1 MKSISVFTSCLLLVL
16 CSCTSDKKETSAKE
30 TETEFIANPQDVPKQ
45 EVHTLE
51 LGSKAPDFTLPGT
64 DGLMHSLAEYNSSDI
79 LAILFICNHCPTAQA
94 YEDRIIQVAKDYKDK
109 SFQLLAI
116 SPNSPNGVLYEELGY
131 SDLGDTYEEMKIR
144 VKEKGYNFPYLYDG
158 DDQKVSLQYGPVAT
172 PHLFIFDKERKLQYQ
187 GRIDKSEKPGTAHA
201 EDMRAALDDLL
212 AGKPVANSSTKTFGC
227 STKWGWKTE
236 YRIKADKDWDNKAVA
251 IYEIDKNKLAAL
263 LSNNTE
269 DLRLINIWATWCG
282 PCRLEYPSFLPI
294 HRMFAERGF
303 EFVSI
308 SMDQLDKKD
317 KAHKFLKKSN
327 SAVNNYI
334 STIDDKYEF
343 IEQIDPNWNGALP
356 YTLLVEPGGNIYW
369 SHQGEVDFQDLK
381 RTIVDHPSIGRFY

>member
-1 MKSISVFTSCLLLVL
+1 MKSTLLYTICLLLL
-16 CSCTSDKKETSAKE
+16 IFSCTSEKQKTTIDEVSNG
-30 TETEFIANPQDVPKQ
+30 FVANPQDVPEQ
-45 EVHTLE
+45 EVVTLAI
-51 LGSKAPDFTLPGT
+51 GNQAPDFTLPGT
-64 DGLMHSLAEYNSSDI
+64 DGLMHTLDEYDSADVLAV
-79 LAILFICNHCPTAQA
+79 LFICNHCPTAQA
-94 YEDRIIQVAKDYKDK
+94 YEDRIIKVVEDYKDK
-109 SFQLLAI
+109 SFQLVGI

-131 SDLGDTYEEMKIR
+131 SDLGDTYEAMKIR

-158 DDQKVSLQYGPVAT
+158 DDQKISLQYGPVAT
-172 PHLFIFDKERKLQYQ
+172 PHLFIFDKERKLQYH

-212 AGKPVANSSTKTFGC
+212 AGDPVATPTTKTFGC

-236 YRIKADKDWDNKAVA
+236 YRIKADKEWDNKPVV
-251 IYEIDKNKLAAL
+251 INEIDKNQLSTL
-263 LSNNTE
+263 LTNESE
-269 DLRLINIWATWCG
+269 GLRLINIWATWCG

-308 SMDQLDKKD
+308 SMDQLNKKEA
-317 KAHKFLKKSN
+317 AHKFLEKSN

-334 STIDDKYEF
+334 STIEDKYEF

-369 SHQGEVDFQDLK
+369 SHQGEVDFQELK
-381 RTIVDHPSIGRFY
+381 RTIVDHSSIGRFF